1 MPNEKFFSYMMTRMS
16 YIQYMMTRMSY
27 IQWDDDIRYVLD
39 QHAWMDFYSNSSLK
53 QQSAGRNVASLGHII
68 LIPIQPVLLLLL
80 NATCLVE

>member
-1 MPNEKFFSYMMTRMS
+1 MPNEKFFS
-16 YIQYMMTRMSY
+16 YMMTRMSY

-53 QQSAGRNVASLGHII
+53 QQSAGRHVASLGHII